1 MVRPAA
7 CALAFSM
14 LLPLLLSAS
23 TRQAL
28 PVGLSLRFDNSVAPD
43 LARIGDHRRYL
54 QEIDLISTITT
65 ETDRGI
71 DPVIESGDLSGL
83 DWQGVEMVEE
93 DWRAPGDGTW
103 TRMRFYRN
111 ARWMEAPGSFV
122 LLGLDA
128 RGLPVGEPLLAQ
140 TGSDNHPR
148 RGGTSTGDGFV
159 RRFNARQIAT
169 GCQAKYDCSNAT
181 RFVAQALVQ
190 FRTHLS
196 PERDARRIDPGAR
209 SLGLWWSQQPLRI
222 RKQRLVAPTPAQLQ
236 YGYGFQPQIELVT
249 APANGRYYQPGESLR
264 ARITLR
270 DGEGRRLHPPGSLPT
285 YAQFLR
291 DEIPSGIRY
300 FDGFSL
306 EMTTYYALKHREGN
320 SFVTLSG
327 PVDKVRVPRA
337 TTGIEQFFLPQATS
351 ASVVPDGFTGLA
363 SLVPNTVFPGAL
375 GDPELWEAPV
385 PDEVAF
391 TLPMDAQP
399 GTYTMAL
406 KFRRDFAGEALNR
419 GTTIK
424 LQVGT
429 ETPTA
434 FTPET
439 GRCTTCH
446 AGQSALSN
454 VLHGLGD
461 RSACHACH
469 SPLAFE
475 PDGALDIRVHMVHS
489 RSDRFPGGMDKC
501 SLCHTRSPRGP
512 FRNSGE
518 DGATIA
524 LPP

>member
-7 CALAFSM
+7 CALALCL
-14 LLPLLLSAS
+14 LLPLLLAAS
-23 TRQAL
+23 TPQVPL
-28 PVGLSLRFDNSVAPD
+28 VGLSLRFDNGAAPD
-43 LARIGDHRRYL
+43 LARIGDPRRYL

-65 ETDRGI
+65 TTDRGI
-71 DPVIESGDLSGL
+71 RPVIESGDLSAL
-83 DWQGVEMVEE
+83 DWRGVEMVEE

-111 ARWMEAPGSFV
+111 ARWMESPSSFV
-122 LLGLDA
+122 VLGLDA
-128 RGLPVGEPLLAQ
+128 RGLPVGQPLLAQ
-140 TGSDNHPR
+140 AGSDNHWR
-148 RGGTSTGDGFV
+148 RGGALADDGFV
-159 RRFNARQIAT
+159 RRFNARQITT
-169 GCQAKYDCSNAT
+169 GCRAKHDCGNAT

-190 FRTHLS
+190 FRNNLH
-196 PERDARRIDPGAR
+196 PERGARRIDPRAR

-222 RKQRLVAPTPAQLQ
+222 RKQRLVAPNPDQLR
-236 YGYGFQPQIELVT
+236 YGYGFQPQLELVT
-249 APANGRYYQPGESLR
+249 PPANGRHYQPGETLR

-270 DGEGRRLHPPGSLPT
+270 DGQGKRLHPAGSLPT
-285 YAQFLR
+285 YAQFL
-291 DEIPSGIRY
+291 DDAIASGIRY

-327 PVDKVRVPRA
+327 PIDKVRVPRA
-337 TTGIEQFFLPQATS
+337 FTDIDQFFMPQAVS
-351 ASVVPDGFTGLA
+351 ARTIPDGFTGLA

-385 PDEVAF
+385 SDEVVF
-391 TLPMDAQP
+391 TLPMDAEA
-399 GTYTMAL
+399 GTYVMAL

-419 GTTIK
+419 GTTIN

-429 ETPTA
+429 DIPTA
-434 FTPET
+434 FDPGT
-439 GRCTTCH
+439 GGCATCH
-446 AGQSALSN
+446 AGESALAN

-461 RSACHACH
+461 RSACYACH
-469 SPLAFE
+469 SPLTFE

-489 RSDRFPGGMDKC
+489 RSDRFPGVMDNC
-501 SLCHTRSPRGP
+501 GLCHTRPPNGP